1 MTSPASPSPPPAAP
15 LRRHQRG
22 RLGVVVPPLDRNGW
36 LVVVSKGARTFGFGL
51 LSVGI
56 GLHFATI
63 GIEPAVAG
71 IILGFALLGTM
82 ALTFLI
88 AIFGDRIGRRRFI
101 FAGSLLMML
110 AVLVPLA
117 GDAPVL
123 LALIAGTG
131 AVAATANESSGLV
144 SADQAILPQT
154 VPQERR
160 TDAFAFYSLVAFVAS
175 AVGSAA
181 LGPLVW
187 IADAMGATEGAR
199 YNGVFFAYALAGLL
213 AAIASLGLDT
223 RAEVPH
229 HERIEGFAIK
239 RSRRVVA
246 EITALFAYDS
256 FATGLILHGFLAY
269 WFATVHGLG
278 AGELAL
284 LFSLTAVLGA
294 FSFPVAAWLAN
305 RFGLIATMVFTNGPA
320 NLLLVAM
327 AFVPA
332 GPIGSAVA
340 VALYAVRSFLGM
352 MDVPMRQSY
361 VMAVVEPAER
371 TATAGVT
378 SLVRSGAMTAGPF
391 VGALLLP
398 LGLWAPIAVSGAL
411 KVGYNVFLWRLF
423 KTRLTPEEQAKRD
436 ADA

>member
-1 MTSPASPSPPPAAP
+1 MTAGASPPARAP
-15 LRRHQRG
+15 EAVRG
-22 RLGVVVPPLDRNGW
+22 GRGQVVVPPFDRNGW
-36 LVVVSKGARTFGFGL
+36 LVIVSKGARTFGFGL

-63 GIEPAVAG
+63 GIEPAIAG
-71 IILGFALLGTM
+71 LILGCALLGTM
-82 ALTFLI
+82 ALTLLI
-88 AIFGDRIGRRRFI
+88 AIFGDRVGRRRFI
-101 FAGSLLMML
+101 FVGSLLMML
-110 AVLVPLA
+110 ALLVPIA
-117 GDAPVL
+117 GDAPL
-123 LALIAGTG
+123 ILALIAGTG

-154 VPQERR
+154 VPTERR

-175 AVGSAA
+175 AAGSAA

-187 IADAMGATEGAR
+187 IADALGAEDGAR
-199 YNGVFFAYALAGLL
+199 YNGVFIAYAVAGLL
-213 AAIASLGLDT
+213 AAIASLGLDA
-223 RAEVPH
+223 RAEVPP
-229 HERIEGFAIK
+229 HERVAGFGIR

-269 WFATVHGLG
+269 WFAAVHGLG
-278 AGELAL
+278 AGELAV
-284 LFSLTAVLGA
+284 LFSLTAILGA
-294 FSFPVAAWLAN
+294 FSFPLAAWLAN
-305 RFGLIATMVFTNGPA
+305 RFGLIATMVFTNGPS
-320 NLLLVAM
+320 NLLLIVM

-332 GPIGSAVA
+332 GPVLSWVA
-340 VALYAVRSFLGM
+340 VGLYVVRSFLGM

-411 KVGYNVFLWRLF
+411 KVGYNVLLWRAF
-423 KTRLTPEEQAKRD
+423 KLRLTPEEKAKRAED
-436 ADA
+436 G